1 MTATHPISCLSRT
14 DGEISTCYHSFY
26 WILLLTDGRIDVT
39 ARIPS
44 ATGDIDIVEQ
54 GLHIFISDVNDK
66 GSVRKESC
74 GSFVLTTSD
83 GSRYYAFWCG
93 LESRVFVAV
102 SRFSHFG
109 FSRQLIVLLGAE
121 ESRSIKAQLLTLCET
136 PILPICGLTYVMQF
150 NSGSVKLD
158 FNTAEQINDND
169 VNMIPLSIFSPHM
182 LVAAWESILLERK
195 VLLISVSPSII
206 SPCCEFLRRLM
217 LPLNLVNTFVPLLPR
232 QLINA
237 IEAPFPYLCGAETSS
252 VLESDADLS
261 NIVLIDLDL
270 RTVTMP
276 EISSENPDVSMPN
289 ILKITLLKEIT
300 DIMLRPFTSW
310 IERPCTFIKSARKFP
325 QHFIRPSSEES
336 QSLQADQIMNLFIDT
351 NLSLLTARDCTVKAF
366 FRRVD
371 IHKSGIFCPEIS
383 KILKQGENT
392 PYCFDLRHGVGYG
405 CLQLLRECKE
415 DSTLHFLTCWVECDE
430 CSLAVYKYADELPF
444 LFISMSDIRSV
455 SPSDIQPRGHVFEV
469 EVSELVHQTH
479 SFVAADNASRTHW
492 MSFIESKRNDTSQSI
507 DINTDGG
514 INSEKMT
521 PKSLGLKIPSPA
533 TSGPTSRS
541 SMTTP
546 NSHLTGRSV
555 MGVYDELF
563 KIGDIRRG
571 SAAPS
576 IVLENLINTDD
587 SPTPDSARSSSPAI
601 PLTSNSGHGQS
612 SISLG
617 TIPKLSYQNDAE
629 CAEASSYSVFRSC
642 VMNTQM
648 VAYLECQL
656 SLEPFEPILS
666 TLRSEGAGSLKP
678 SKAMK
683 SMPVKLVNCFI
694 NSTIGGFLW
703 HGGTV
708 IGLMEKLKNQGDWE
722 SKVELSSV
730 LEMLEEGALLNEI
743 AAQKQSRA
751 FLTTPTDSEDS
762 GEYSDIETE
771 SLQDQTEQNTAGSY
785 LPHIAYLF
793 SYSSINTDTSHYM
806 NGKNCTYINSAL
818 VRTTL
823 IVYVLPIH
831 GSGFWIDYS
840 L

>member
-1 MTATHPISCLSRT
+1 MEIRVSECFHQRDVFAMTVTHPISCLSRT

-44 ATGDIDIVEQ
+44 ATGDVDIVEQ

-66 GSVRKESC
+66 GSVSKESC

-121 ESRSIKAQLLTLCET
+121 ETRSIKAQLLTLCET
-136 PILPICGLTYVMQF
+136 PILPSCGLTYVMQF

-252 VLESDADLS
+252 VLDSEADLS

-371 IHKSGIFCPEIS
+371 IHKNGIYCPEVS
-383 KILKQGENT
+383 KILRQGENT

-444 LFISMSDIRSV
+444 LFISMNDIRNI
-455 SPSDIQPRGHVFEV
+455 SPSSIQPRGHVFEV
-469 EVSELVHQTH
+469 EVCQLVRQTY
-479 SFVAADNASRTHW
+479 SFVAADNASRTNW
-492 MSFIESKRNDTSQSI
+492 MSFIESKISDTSSSNI
-507 DINTDGG
+507 INTDSGML
-514 INSEKMT
+514 SEKLT
-521 PKSLGLKIPSPA
+521 LKNLGVKIPSPV

-541 SMTTP
+541 SMATP
-546 NSHLTGRSV
+546 NSHFTTRSAV
-555 MGVYDELF
+555 SVYDELF
-563 KIGDIRRG
+563 KIGDIRR
-571 SAAPS
+571 SATPS
-576 IVLENLINTDD
+576 AVIENLTSSDNIA
-587 SPTPDSARSSSPAI
+587 SPDSARSSSPVL
-601 PLTSNSGHGQS
+601 PLTADSGHGQNQ
-612 SISLG
+612 IPLG
-617 TIPKLSYQNDAE
+617 TTPKQSYQNDAE
-629 CAEASSYSVFRSC
+629 CAESSSYSVFRSC

-666 TLRSEGAGSLKP
+666 ALRTEGPGSLKS
-678 SKAMK
+678 SKSMK
-683 SMPVKLVNCFI
+683 SAPIKLVNCFI
-694 NSTIGGFLW
+694 DSTIGGFLW
-703 HGGTV
+703 YGGTV
-708 IGLMEKLKNQGDWE
+708 IGLMEKLRNQGDWE
-722 SKVELSSV
+722 SKAELSSV

-762 GEYSDIETE
+762 GEYSDVETE
-771 SLQDQTEQNTAGSY
+771 SVTDQTEQNTAGISIVEHYYFLFTRHLHVY
-785 LPHIAYLF
+785 L
-793 SYSSINTDTSHYM
+793 
-806 NGKNCTYINSAL
+806 
-818 VRTTL
+818 
-823 IVYVLPIH
+823 
-831 GSGFWIDYS
+831 
-840 L
+840 